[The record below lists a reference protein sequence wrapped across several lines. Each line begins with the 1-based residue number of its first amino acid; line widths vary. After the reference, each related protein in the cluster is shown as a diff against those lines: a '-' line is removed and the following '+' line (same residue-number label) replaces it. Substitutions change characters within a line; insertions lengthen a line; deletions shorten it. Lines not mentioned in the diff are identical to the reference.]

1 MNQMVMPQKEQLGV
15 HYGASLLPGERC
27 PALYA
32 ANALPSRGRVFDET
46 ACPTRSPWQR
56 DRDRVLHS
64 ASFRRL
70 MYKTQVFVFHE
81 GDHFRTR
88 LTHTLEV
95 AQIARTIARQLC
107 LDEDLAETLALA
119 HDLGHPPFGHAGERV
134 LDEILAPIGGFDHN
148 LQSFRIVTQMEAR
161 YADFDGLNLT
171 WESLEGLIKHNGPPA
186 ALERPEDARVVR
198 ALERFQTGMDLEL
211 ACYASA
217 EAQVAAV
224 ADDIA
229 WHSHDIDDG
238 LQAGLIEPI
247 DLQDVRLLRDV
258 MSGLGLRPSGD
269 KSRDTYELVRILITR
284 LIFDVVQESRLRLS
298 RLEPQSPDDIRGCG
312 SQIVGFSA
320 DMFGL
325 LKELRAF
332 LFERLYYHER
342 VVGVMEHAQGV
353 VRELVGAFAND
364 RTLMPDEWA
373 DKVTKVD
380 NDRRLRIVG
389 DFVAGMTDRYAIE
402 QHRLLFDDTPE
413 LR

>member
-1 MNQMVMPQKEQLGV
+1 MNQMVRPQKEQLGV

-134 LDEILAPIGGFDHN
+134 LDEILGPIGGFDHN

-186 ALERPEDARVVR
+186 ALGRPEHARVVR

-269 KSRDTYELVRILITR
+269 KSRDIYELVRTLITR

-402 QHRLLFDDTPE
+402 QHRLLFDVTPE

>member
-15 HYGASLLPGERC
+15 QYGASLRPGERC

>member
-238 LQAGLIEPI
+238 LLAGLIEPI

-402 QHRLLFDDTPE
+402 QHRLLFDVTPE

>member
-1 MNQMVMPQKEQLGV
+1 MNQMVRPQKEQLGV

-402 QHRLLFDDTPE
+402 QHRLLFDVTPE

>member
-1 MNQMVMPQKEQLGV
+1 MNQMVRPQKEQLGV
-15 HYGASLLPGERC
+15 HYGASLRPGERC

>member
-1 MNQMVMPQKEQLGV
+1 MNQMVMPQKEQFGV

-134 LDEILAPIGGFDHN
+134 LDEILGPIGGFDHN

-402 QHRLLFDDTPE
+402 QHRLLFDVTPE